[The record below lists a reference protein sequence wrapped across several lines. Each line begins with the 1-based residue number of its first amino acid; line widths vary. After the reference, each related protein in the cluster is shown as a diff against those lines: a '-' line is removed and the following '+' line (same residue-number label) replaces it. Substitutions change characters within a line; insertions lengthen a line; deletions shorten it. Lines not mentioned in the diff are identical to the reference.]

1 MANKNERRLTIGSL
15 SDSVKVAELI
25 DTVHGMARELIA
37 KDEIISNQ
45 QVLLAQRD
53 ERVQD
58 LVSMVKDLEARLQAA
73 LLDGSDHDNVTAPND
88 ARPVYI
94 MDGRTLT
101 DCSDDGA
108 VWEQDEPYV
117 IGAAIEFCEY
127 NEKDGYIIQD
137 ANSNVLAEKPAPND
151 YCATC
156 YHSFDDT
163 CDNHPTCQETGKYV
177 ITPNGVY
184 AVHVPPFN
192 DGTEPIPDDILNT
205 LATDDASDYEQFI
218 EKTGTWNTETAD
230 DCVHFV
236 GLNAS
241 DVPPKTFCGQQAWMQ
256 NFSTSQSLNKCPDCE
271 KVLNNTYASRNDKV
285 TALPSRVHVLRGKR
299 GYSSGSYEVVGQI
312 GEYIRYRNALGNVA
326 TVLATK
332 TKAA

>member
-205 LATDDASDYEQFI
+205 LAADDA
-218 EKTGTWNTETAD
+218 
-230 DCVHFV
+230 
-236 GLNAS
+236 
-241 DVPPKTFCGQQAWMQ
+241 
-256 NFSTSQSLNKCPDCE
+256 
-271 KVLNNTYASRNDKV
+271 YAARNDKV
-285 TALPSRVHVLRGKR
+285 TALPSRVRVLRGKR
-299 GYSSGSYEVVGQI
+299 GYSSGSYEVVGQV
-312 GEYIRYRNALGNVA
+312 GEYIRYRDSVGNVA
-326 TVLATK
+326 TV
-332 TKAA
+332 KAENTMVA